1 VPTFVE
7 LVEPLKPFTRTLEAC
22 GGLIKSDA
30 LLEMQAVAP
39 PSTRISYESESKIA
53 LEEHLEGTAEFTL
66 ATPEATADR
75 ERIVVRTRKPRR
87 LRTYHDRKFHLQNR
101 YWLAQYLMAAEF
113 GMAPNK
119 LKEHGRTVGVEAG
132 PLPVDRH
139 LRCTEIQGASR
150 SAAVSM
156 ETLIQS
162 KSNVK

>member
-1 VPTFVE
+1 
-7 LVEPLKPFTRTLEAC
+7 VEPLKPFTRTLEAC

-101 YWLAQYLMAAEF
+101 YWLAQYLMAAE
-113 GMAPNK
+113 
-119 LKEHGRTVGVEAG
+119 LKEHGRTIGVEAG